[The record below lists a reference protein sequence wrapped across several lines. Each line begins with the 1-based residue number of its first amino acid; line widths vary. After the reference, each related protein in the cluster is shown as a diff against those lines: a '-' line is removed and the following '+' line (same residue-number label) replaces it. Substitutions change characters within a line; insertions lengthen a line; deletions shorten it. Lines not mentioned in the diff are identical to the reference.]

1 MQLDPIDPTLQIYF
15 PSLHILEH
23 LQSQFIQNR
32 LKKRAFK
39 SYNELQV
46 VQVWHVLY
54 TISSWEIISLAVTT
68 IMPCPPCLLEA
79 GNIKEFHELLIKH
92 PNLCSS
98 KTTVLIKN

>member
-15 PSLHILEH
+15 PLHIREH

-68 IMPCPPCLLEA
+68 ITPCPPCLLEA
-79 GNIKEFHELLIKH
+79 GNIKKFHELLIKH
-92 PNLCSS
+92 SNLCSS